1 VMDTSAF
8 STPLLAKQG
17 KQREEGSQLQ
27 TLDGFIASGDLVCL
41 NLSGKRF
48 FVLVN
53 NFSRL
58 PKSRLAILVKSQ
70 GKEEILQHC
79 DSFIPGDVTEF
90 FFDRTWKGF
99 NDILDVYRLGR
110 LHLNSSGQCAARLRA
125 ELSYWGIDLLL
136 LDPCCALKYYP
147 AIEACDKEISGQ
159 QLSEQRY
166 LQRLEEEEFGE
177 STLSKVRK
185 YLWNLTEYP
194 ETSLAARICA
204 FTSMTVVIISTLTF
218 VLSTM
223 PELAEDIDV
232 VLFDNETDASE
243 GSVERWDQGILLL
256 KIVDHASMWFFT
268 LEYIVRFCCS
278 PHKIRFVYAPLN
290 IVDLLAILPYFVSFL
305 VDELKDTQMIGRA
318 GKVFRLIRVMRI
330 LRVFKLVRHFTGL
343 QTLLSTLQQAYQE
356 LGLLMVLVWVIVLT
370 ISSLVYFAEK
380 DGVKKWTFWESFWWG
395 LMALTTVGN
404 GDKIPTTQAGQAIGC
419 LCGLLAIFVVAL
431 PVPIVVN
438 SFTANYNNRVWR
450 NEMLMRKQERETGE
464 GASDQI
470 SGSTNGVTTKTV

>member
-1 VMDTSAF
+1 M
-8 STPLLAKQG
+8 
-17 KQREEGSQLQ
+17 SQN
-27 TLDGFIASGDLVCL
+27 S
-41 NLSGKRF
+41 
-48 FVLVN
+48 
-53 NFSRL
+53 
-58 PKSRLAILVKSQ
+58 
-70 GKEEILQHC
+70 
-79 DSFIPGDVTEF
+79 

-99 NDILDVYRLGR
+99 NDILDVYRVGQ

-136 LDPCCALKYYP
+136 LDPCCALRYYP
-147 AIEACDKEISGQ
+147 ALEAADKEITGQ
-159 QLSEQRY
+159 TEQEQKY
-166 LQRLEEEEFGE
+166 LERVEEEDFGQG
-177 STLSKVRK
+177 TVGRVRS

-380 DGVKKWTFWESFWWG
+380 DGVKKWTFLESFWWG

-404 GDKIPTTQAGQAIGC
+404 GDKAPSTHVGKLIGG
-419 LCGLLAIFVVAL
+419 LCALIGVFILAL

-438 SFTANYNNRVWR
+438 SFSSNYKNYKNRVWR
-450 NEMLMRKQERETGE
+450 NEVLIKKQERSEKTKKE
-464 GASDQI
+464 GIATTQFTKEERK
-470 SGSTNGVTTKTV
+470 GCNGTKTV